1 MADADCGDADLLGVW
16 LYAEGSSG
24 RFDMGAGFW
33 GGVAAGF
40 GAVEGD
46 EAWEGLMRRRQ
57 PKEGTMFGWIT
68 AIAAI
73 CAVGAGA
80 WWIYRDVKRTLWWE
94 EYSEKEQALLD
105 GERAR
110 NVADEDMR
118 RREYARSWLGEG

>member
-1 MADADCGDADLLGVW
+1 
-16 LYAEGSSG
+16 
-24 RFDMGAGFW
+24 MGAGFW

-46 EAWEGLMRRRQ
+46 EARKGLMRRK
-57 PKEGTMFGWIT
+57 PKEGTMFGWIA
-68 AIAAI
+68 AIAAAL
-73 CAVGAGA
+73 AVGAGA

>member
-1 MADADCGDADLLGVW
+1 
-16 LYAEGSSG
+16 
-24 RFDMGAGFW
+24 MGAGFW
-33 GGVAAGF
+33 GCLAAGF
-40 GAVEGD
+40 GEAEGE
-46 EAWEGLMRRRQ
+46 EAWEDLMRRRQ
-57 PKEGTMFGWIT
+57 PKEETMFGWIA
-68 AIAAI
+68 AIAA
-73 CAVGAGA
+73 ALVVGAGA